1 VLFGDGDWRTPT
13 ERRTPPAPLAAGAR
27 LEIAALPATVVDV
40 SRTHVRLFEL
50 VFESDV
56 DAVWAAIYQHGRPIQ
71 YAHASA
77 PLALWSV
84 QTPFAARP
92 WSAEPPSAGLP
103 LDWSIL
109 SGLRAR
115 GIGLMSITHGCGLS
129 STGDTALDAA
139 LPLAER
145 LEVPAATVRAVTTTR
160 RQGGRVVAAGTSVV
174 RALES
179 AAASGAL
186 VPTRGETTLVIG
198 PGYQRRVV
206 DGLLTG
212 LHEPTASHYALLQAF
227 ATPAQLET
235 AYAHAE
241 RAGYLGHEFGDV
253 NLIL

>member
-1 VLFGDGDWRTPT
+1 VL
-13 ERRTPPAPLAAGAR
+13 E
-27 LEIAALPATVVDV
+27 V

-50 VFESDV
+50 RFENDV
-56 DAVWAAIYQHGRPIQ
+56 DVVWAAIYRRGRPIQ
-71 YAHASA
+71 YAHVEA

-92 WSAEPPSAGLP
+92 WSAELPSAGLP
-103 LDWSIL
+103 LDWSL
-109 SGLRAR
+109 LTALRAR
-115 GIGLMSITHGCGLS
+115 GIGLGAVTHGCGLS
-129 STGDTALDAA
+129 STGDAALDAA

-145 LEVPAATVRAVTTTR
+145 LEVSPSTVRAIATTR
-160 RQGGRVVAAGTSVV
+160 RHGGRVVAAGTSVV

-179 AAASGAL
+179 AAATGEL
-186 VPTRGETTLVIG
+186 REMRGETSLLIG
-198 PGYQRRVV
+198 PGHRLRAV

-227 ATPAQLET
+227 ATPAQLAA

-241 RAGYLGHEFGDV
+241 RAGYLDHEFGDA